1 MDLNLKQNTDSEV
14 SFLSLNT
21 WFLFLRKQKECNRL
35 RARRTGNSD
44 EIKSHSRGFPKVPF
58 IIIITLGR
66 ESWDLVALIYA
77 MHGLHTLSEKNRLG
91 KDYVLSGVWLFATPW
106 TVAHHTPLS
115 MEFSGQEYWSELP
128 FPSSGDLP
136 DPRIEPGLLHCRHL
150 LYRLSHQ
157 GRPSPRISSHFSKE
171 SWFLLHEKCSQKPRS
186 GGWECLLWLRCSCF

>member
-35 RARRTGNSD
+35 RARWTGNSD

-115 MEFSGQEYWSELP
+115 MGFYRQEYWNGLS
-128 FPSSGDLP
+128 FPP
-136 DPRIEPGLLHCRHL
+136 PGIFLTQGSNPYLLDLLHWQADSLPLASPGKLWKEQRDSAIYQKL
-150 LYRLSHQ
+150 LSAVRQL
-157 GRPSPRISSHFSKE
+157 
-171 SWFLLHEKCSQKPRS
+171 
-186 GGWECLLWLRCSCF
+186 